1 MISALI
7 YQTFNLLRE
16 CAFIYTIFLKVDMFL
31 ESLLLM
37 LKLVHLIKSKK
48 ITINYVDVICLETR
62 VVMKMVFKL
71 NLVFHNY

>member
-1 MISALI
+1 
-7 YQTFNLLRE
+7 
-16 CAFIYTIFLKVDMFL
+16 MFL

-62 VVMKMVFKL
+62 GGDENGFQVKSSFS
-71 NLVFHNY
+71 